1 MKDSRGARV
10 ELGRGV
16 KCLEGQVAVFRVHP
30 ICRTL
35 CFSLYLEQVSHA
47 KCHLKKLG
55 LAVVFG
61 MECLLMV
68 QSGGSFPDVQ
78 NDAINL
84 AETAGTEWK
93 WVHLH
98 TSAKKE

>member
-1 MKDSRGARV
+1 
-10 ELGRGV
+10 
-16 KCLEGQVAVFRVHP
+16 
-30 ICRTL
+30 
-35 CFSLYLEQVSHA
+35 
-47 KCHLKKLG
+47 
-55 LAVVFG
+55 

-78 NDAINL
+78 DDAINL

-98 TSAKKE
+98 TSAKKEWTAGSGYSFLIGEIMLSVIINLMEQQKEKESCELKKELRK